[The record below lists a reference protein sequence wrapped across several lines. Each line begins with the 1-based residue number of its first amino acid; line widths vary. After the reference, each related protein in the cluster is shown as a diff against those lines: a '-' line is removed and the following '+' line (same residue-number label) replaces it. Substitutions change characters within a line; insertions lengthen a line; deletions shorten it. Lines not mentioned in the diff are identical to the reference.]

1 MFKLHPILLILGFIL
16 FLYSV
21 LTVIIPFHTIA
32 IPAQTNV
39 KYVISI

>member
-1 MFKLHPILLILGFIL
+1 MFKFHPILLILGFIL

-21 LTVIIPFHTIA
+21 LFLMLSIA
-32 IPAQTNV
+32 IPAQTDV

>member
-21 LTVIIPFHTIA
+21 IA
-32 IPAQTNV
+32 LMLFL
-39 KYVISI
+39 SIQ